1 MSHNGSDL
9 RVLAAAM
16 LEPARGD
23 VRPRE
28 RGPALDAAGLALVAR
43 IEEAVGRWSAPMAP
57 ALEELFLS
65 AKATAPKPPTA
76 MVKYVERFCSSI
88 EGDGCR
94 RRGRRATLLATV
106 TAIPLGS
113 GFKTRGEPFKAIA
126 RDVSETGI
134 SMLHTRAVTAN
145 RLALQWQQL
154 ASPARTISIVVR
166 VLRCRPVGPFYELAG
181 EFTPAE

>member
-1 MSHNGSDL
+1 MLVPAGAEA
-9 RVLAAAM
+9 RV
-16 LEPARGD
+16 
-23 VRPRE
+23 RE
-28 RGPALDAAGLALVAR
+28 RAPAVAAAGLALVAR
-43 IEEAVGRWSAPMAP
+43 IEDAVGRWSASTAP

-94 RRGRRATLLATV
+94 RRARRATLLATV

-113 GFKTRGEPFKAIA
+113 GFKTCGEPFNAIA

-134 SMLHTRAVTAN
+134 CMLHTRAVTAN

-154 ASPARTISIVVR
+154 TSPARTISIVVR
-166 VLRCRPVGPFYELAG
+166 MLRCRPVGPFYELAG